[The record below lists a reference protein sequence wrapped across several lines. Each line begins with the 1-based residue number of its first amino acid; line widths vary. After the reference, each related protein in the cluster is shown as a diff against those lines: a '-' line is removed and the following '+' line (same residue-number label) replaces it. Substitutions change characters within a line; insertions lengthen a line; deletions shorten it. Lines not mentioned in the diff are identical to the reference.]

1 MSDHHCISVLSNDD
15 LRNRLMRCNN
25 LPSPP
30 KVAARII
37 ELAEDPTADI
47 YSVAETVSLDPALA
61 AKILRMANS
70 ALYARQRKAENL
82 RQAILLFGL
91 NGTLSL
97 ALSFSLVSTLRASV
111 PNGMNY
117 KLFWQRSLATAICSR
132 LLGIQLQL
140 GAKEELFLAGLLQ
153 DIGMLALDKA
163 IPELYQGIGNKQ
175 TNHQSVRAIEL
186 DALNSDHAAVG
197 AWLLQRWNL
206 SDRLLYAVA
215 GSHAP
220 IYPNP
225 GSEYAPF
232 VKCAAVSSVMAD
244 ILWSDDC
251 EKPSQE
257 TANLAYQLLG
267 FSPETLNLIL
277 NAVADEMKATSAL
290 FEIDIG
296 DTDLIEQ
303 IIERSK
309 ELLMLR
315 HLKVIQETESLYNA
329 TASLESRTLE
339 LEEKTR
345 RDDLTGLYNRAYLD
359 HLVSQEIT
367 SARRQGWPLTIAFLD
382 IDHFKQVNDSYG
394 HAAGD
399 QILKSTAKLLI
410 ANTRE
415 SDTVARYGGEEFVIV
430 LPGIGLEGARVT
442 CERIVNAFRTTKHE
456 ASLGIKINVTV
467 SVGAA
472 IHGETIDFENTES
485 IIHAADLAVYAAKT
499 SGRDCYIFYDNGMEP
514 VRDKSIDMHRH

>member
-1 MSDHHCISVLSNDD
+1 MQCI
-15 LRNRLMRCNN
+15 N

-37 ELAEDPTADI
+37 ELAEDPTANI
-47 YSVAETVSLDPALA
+47 CSVAETVSLDPALA

-82 RQAILLFGL
+82 RQAIILFGL
-91 NGTLSL
+91 DGTLTL
-97 ALSFSLVSTLRASV
+97 ALSFSLVSTLRASR
-111 PNGMNY
+111 PNGMDY
-117 KLFWQRSLATAICSR
+117 KFFWQRSLAMAICSR
-132 LLGIQLQL
+132 LLGIQLRL

-163 IPELYQGIGNKQ
+163 IPELYQEIGNKQ
-175 TNHQSVRAIEL
+175 VNHQFVRSIEL
-186 DALNSDHAAVG
+186 EALNSDHAAVG

-206 SDRLLYAVA
+206 SDRLLYAVV
-215 GSHAP
+215 GSHVP
-220 IYPNP
+220 IYSDPD
-225 GSEYAPF
+225 SEYAPF

-251 EKPSQE
+251 EKSSQD
-257 TANLAYQLLG
+257 TANLAHQLLG
-267 FSPETLNLIL
+267 FSPETLSFIL
-277 NAVADEMKATSAL
+277 NNVADEMKATAAL

-296 DTDLIEQ
+296 DTVLIEHT
-303 IIERSK
+303 IEQSK

-315 HLKVIQETESLYNA
+315 NLKVMHETEVLYNA

-345 RDDLTGLYNRAYLD
+345 RDGLIGLYNRAYLD
-359 HLVSQEIT
+359 HLLNQEIT

-382 IDHFKQVNDSYG
+382 IDHFKRVNDTYG

-399 QILKSTAKLLI
+399 QILKATAKLLI

-430 LPGIGLEGARVT
+430 LPGIGLEGARLT
-442 CERIVNAFRTTKHE
+442 CERIVNAFRTTRHE
-456 ASLGIKINVTV
+456 ASLGIKINISV

-472 IHGETIDFENTES
+472 IQGESLDFENAES
-485 IIHAADLAVYAAKT
+485 IVHAADRAVYAAKT
-499 SGRDCYIFYDNGMEP
+499 YGRDCYIFYDPGMDLA
-514 VRDKSIDMHRH
+514 RS